1 MATTEGRLDALMEK
15 VANRLNTMN
24 ERIGGIECSLNER
37 LNDLRPWLI
46 VLTTL
51 AGAQLAA
58 LVALAITMSRLGR

>member
-24 ERIGGIECSLNER
+24 ERIGGIERSLNER